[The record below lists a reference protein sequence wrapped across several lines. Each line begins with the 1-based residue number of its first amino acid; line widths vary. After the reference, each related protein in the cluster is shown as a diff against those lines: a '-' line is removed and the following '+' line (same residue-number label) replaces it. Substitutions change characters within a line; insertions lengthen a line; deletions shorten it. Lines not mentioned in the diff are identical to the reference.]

1 MRHTF
6 VYTNSKNITKKIE
19 FFEHWIKI
27 GDLSENGRNVTKK
40 QAGNTM
46 EILSINLLEKIW
58 ENECEKKPVFHI
70 FCGVHGGVVN
80 NFKFFCQSEEPGMCY
95 IYS

>member
-1 MRHTF
+1 MRYMCI
-6 VYTNSKNITKKIE
+6 YTYEINITKKVE

-27 GDLSENGRNVTKK
+27 GNLPENGRNVTKK

-58 ENECEKKPVFHI
+58 EEKCEKKSVFR
-70 FCGVHGGVVN
+70 
-80 NFKFFCQSEEPGMCY
+80 FFV
-95 IYS
+95 I

>member
-1 MRHTF
+1 MWKWLIKVTFVKSVYKSRFVYICNTF
-6 VYTNSKNITKKIE
+6 VYTKVK
-19 FFEHWIKI
+19 FFGHWIKI

-58 ENECEKKPVFHI
+58 ENESEKKSVFR
-70 FCGVHGGVVN
+70 FL
-80 NFKFFCQSEEPGMCY
+80 
-95 IYS
+95 